1 MPIKKIVFFAII
13 IASFFIINNLVQSIY
28 TLWQKQHLVDAAQKD
43 LDRAKE
49 ENQELKR
56 KLSLAKDPHFIEEEA
71 RNKLFLTKP
80 GEGVIVIPSEVMK
93 ASPAA
98 QIAPPDTRTNLEKW
112 KDIFF

>member
-28 TLWQKQHLVDAAQKD
+28 TLWQKQHLVDTARKE
-43 LDRAKE
+43 LERAKE

-56 KLSLAKDPHFIEEEA
+56 RLSLAKDPQFIEEEA

-80 GEGVIVIPSEVMK
+80 GEGVIVIPAEVMK

-98 QIAPPDTRTNLEKW
+98 QTKAPDTRTNWEKW
-112 KDIFF
+112 RDTFF